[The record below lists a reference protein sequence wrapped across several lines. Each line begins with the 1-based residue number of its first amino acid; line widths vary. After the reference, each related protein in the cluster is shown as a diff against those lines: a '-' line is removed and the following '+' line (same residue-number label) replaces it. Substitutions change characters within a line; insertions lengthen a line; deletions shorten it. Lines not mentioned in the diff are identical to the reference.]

1 MCSVKPV
8 KTQQKTLQVQTS
20 GYSWALW
27 ITSKAYNLVVKT
39 ISALCK
45 GNLDLQSWDFPHH
58 FLNADP
64 FWSAINQL
72 KFYNPDVLDEFQQ
85 QALRKVNSRGLWCQ
99 LKKRVEQNDPCLLNL
114 FMQNKRL
121 SVAVGVTRKFDNCLQ
136 YQNCLAF
143 LSFLRKKWNW
153 VCTVI

>member
-45 GNLDLQSWDFPHH
+45 GNLDLQVWDFPH
-58 FLNADP
+58 
-64 FWSAINQL
+64 QL
-72 KFYNPDVLDEFQQ
+72 SERWPILVSHKSVEVLQPRCFEWISTT
-85 QALRKVNSRGLWCQ
+85 RIEKVNSRGLWCQ

-136 YQNCLAF
+136 YRNCLAV